1 MLDLMSQLRGA
12 DASVPVAAPPY
23 PSHPITSTF
32 RMLTAFPYARQVKPV
47 ESASNGRTAT
57 TFVQS
62 GAQQLGGDRPQA
74 AHHRRPG
81 AAGPRQGGH
90 AGPGFA
96 GGGRVG
102 AGRQHAPARAGSRA
116 ADQSKPETR
125 LVVVGD
131 SDFATNSTSASA
143 GNRDLFLNIV
153 NWLAQQENLISV
165 RPRDPQERRITL
177 SAGQDR
183 FIFWL
188 TVLIIPGLILL
199 GGVQTWW
206 RRR

>member
-1 MLDLMSQLRGA
+1 
-12 DASVPVAAPPY
+12 
-23 PSHPITSTF
+23 
-32 RMLTAFPYARQVKPV
+32 MLTAFPYARQVKPV
-47 ESASNGRTAT
+47 ENAVERPHRDD
-57 TFVQS
+57 VHPERP
-62 GAQQLGGDRPQA
+62 QQLGGERSEA
-74 AHHRRPG
+74 AHDRRAG
-81 AAGPRQGGH
+81 AAGPRQGRR
-90 AGPGFA
+90 AGPGLA
-96 GGGRVG
+96 RGR
-102 AGRQHAPARAGSRA
+102 GRRRRSAARRRRRRRSRTP
-116 ADQSKPETR
+116 DQPNKPESR
-125 LVVVGD
+125 LVVDRRLRLRHQQRSLGIG
-131 SDFATNSTSASA
+131 

-165 RPRDPQERRITL
+165 RPRDPQDRRITL